1 MYCPR
6 CGVRA
11 ADGALFCH
19 ACGTT
24 LPKVT
29 REEFS
34 VSADDLV
41 EKVKQLVHEGNVTR
55 IIVKGEKGET
65 LVDLP
70 VTVGVVGILLAP
82 LLAAVGVIAA
92 IATKCV
98 IVVEREAKS

>member
-1 MYCPR
+1 MYCPK
-6 CGVRA
+6 CGVKA
-11 ADGALFCH
+11 NDDALFCH
-19 ACGTT
+19 SCGAT
-24 LPKVT
+24 LPRVT

-34 VSADDLV
+34 VSADNLV

-70 VTVGVVGILLAP
+70 VTIGVVGILLAP

>member
-1 MYCPR
+1 MYCPK
-6 CGVRA
+6 CGIKA
-11 ADGALFCH
+11 SDGAMYCH
-19 ACGTT
+19 SCGAT
-24 LPKVT
+24 LPRVK

-34 VSADDLV
+34 VSSDDLV

-70 VTVGVVGILLAP
+70 VAVGVVGILLAP

-98 IVVEREAKS
+98 IVVEREATS